1 MRRRFTLSK
10 HLAVLTIFLSVC
22 SSVWPQTANHEAA
35 DNSLASILP
44 DTVIT
49 NRPDGREVIYS
60 ESSHNI
66 WQSNGTMGEDNIDHK
81 MKQIVFGN
89 DGYVYVRNFIVHL
102 YGVEGWI
109 KGKIDGDTLRFPLP
123 QKYYTMGSS
132 YSHRDYTL
140 MAFDKVLVNAGG
152 QMVYTYQTDT
162 TCTEMD
168 FVMRDDSIISTDPTK
183 LIGLANATYYN
194 AWSQFAMSNVTYTI
208 NKDTMAQMPENVT
221 PETWTFEY
229 MPNYGDRVTR
239 MVSVA
244 TKGNELYIKGF
255 SKKFPDAV
263 IKGRVDGNK
272 MVIPS
277 RQLLALDKKD
287 EYYAYLLTS
296 SDTIVKEELYGE
308 MIDVTKQKI
317 RDSISFDYDAIDG
330 TLVSADNL
338 IDNHGTDSLF
348 SYNLYKAVAFN
359 YFDPVAATPAKPEWI
374 DCWSYDTSSSLSFN
388 IYSKDE
394 NDKFINPDSLYYV
407 IYNDDQPIT
416 LKAADYD
423 ELDSDMTMIPYA
435 SDVAY
440 VDGNYHGITLHNV
453 NATRIGLQ
461 TVYVMGGETRRSPIV
476 YYGETDGISATK
488 SSEAVKTVYYDL
500 SGREISNPSKG
511 IYVKVVE
518 HADGSRSTSKVT
530 VK

>member
-1 MRRRFTLSK
+1 MRRRFTLNK

-22 SSVWPQTANHEAA
+22 SSVWPQTANHEVA

-49 NRPDGREVIYS
+49 NRPDGREVVYS

-132 YSHRDYTL
+132 FSQRDYTL
-140 MAFDKVLVNAGG
+140 MAFDKVLVDAGG

-162 TCTEMD
+162 TYTEMD

-183 LIGLANATYYN
+183 FIGLANVTYGN
-194 AWSQFAMSNVTYTI
+194 TWSQFGMSNVTYTI
-208 NKDTMAQMPENVT
+208 NKDTMAQMPEGVT

-229 MPNYGDRVTR
+229 KPSYGDRVTR

-255 SKKFPDAV
+255 SEKFPDAV

-272 MVIPS
+272 MVIPN

-296 SDTIVKEELYGE
+296 SDTIVKEEFYGE
-308 MIDVTKQKI
+308 IIDNTKQKI

-338 IDNHGTDSLF
+338 IDNHGTDSRL
-348 SYNLYKAVAFN
+348 STTSIRWLPHPQSRNGLTVG
-359 YFDPVAATPAKPEWI
+359 ATIRAQVCRSI
-374 DCWSYDTSSSLSFN
+374 STARMRMTSSSTRTV
-388 IYSKDE
+388 
-394 NDKFINPDSLYYV
+394 FI
-407 IYNDDQPIT
+407 
-416 LKAADYD
+416 
-423 ELDSDMTMIPYA
+423 
-435 SDVAY
+435 
-440 VDGNYHGITLHNV
+440 
-453 NATRIGLQ
+453 
-461 TVYVMGGETRRSPIV
+461 
-476 YYGETDGISATK
+476 ISST
-488 SSEAVKTVYYDL
+488 TTT
-500 SGREISNPSKG
+500 
-511 IYVKVVE
+511 
-518 HADGSRSTSKVT
+518 SRLP
-530 VK
+530 

>member
-1 MRRRFTLSK
+1 
-10 HLAVLTIFLSVC
+10 
-22 SSVWPQTANHEAA
+22 
-35 DNSLASILP
+35 
-44 DTVIT
+44 
-49 NRPDGREVIYS
+49 
-60 ESSHNI
+60 
-66 WQSNGTMGEDNIDHK
+66 
-81 MKQIVFGN
+81 
-89 DGYVYVRNFIVHL
+89 
-102 YGVEGWI
+102 
-109 KGKIDGDTLRFPLP
+109 
-123 QKYYTMGSS
+123 
-132 YSHRDYTL
+132 
-140 MAFDKVLVNAGG
+140 
-152 QMVYTYQTDT
+152 
-162 TCTEMD
+162 MD

-183 LIGLANATYYN
+183 FIGLANATYNN
-194 AWSQFAMSNVTYTI
+194 AWSQFAMSNVVYTI
-208 NKDTMAQMPENVT
+208 NKDTMAQMPEGVV

-229 MPNYGDRVTR
+229 KPSYGDRVTR

-244 TKGNELYIKGF
+244 TKDNELYIKGF
-255 SKKFPDAV
+255 SKKFPEAV
-263 IKGRVDGNK
+263 VKGYIDGNK
-272 MVIPS
+272 MVMPS

-296 SDTIVKEELYGE
+296 SDTIVKEELY
-308 MIDVTKQKI
+308 
-317 RDSISFDYDAIDG
+317 
-330 TLVSADNL
+330 SADNL

-348 SYNLYKAVAFN
+348 YYNLYKAVAFN

-388 IYSKDE
+388 IYCKDE
-394 NDKFINPDSLYYV
+394 NDKFINPDSLYYI

-461 TVYVMGGETRRSPIV
+461 TVYIMGGETRRSSIV

>member
-1 MRRRFTLSK
+1 
-10 HLAVLTIFLSVC
+10 
-22 SSVWPQTANHEAA
+22 
-35 DNSLASILP
+35 
-44 DTVIT
+44 
-49 NRPDGREVIYS
+49 
-60 ESSHNI
+60 
-66 WQSNGTMGEDNIDHK
+66 
-81 MKQIVFGN
+81 
-89 DGYVYVRNFIVHL
+89 
-102 YGVEGWI
+102 
-109 KGKIDGDTLRFPLP
+109 
-123 QKYYTMGSS
+123 
-132 YSHRDYTL
+132 
-140 MAFDKVLVNAGG
+140 
-152 QMVYTYQTDT
+152 
-162 TCTEMD
+162 MD
-168 FVMRDDSIISTDPTK
+168 FVMRGDSIISTDPTK

-296 SDTIVKEELYGE
+296 SDTIVKEEFYGE
-308 MIDVTKQKI
+308 IIDNTKQKI

-388 IYSKDE
+388 IYCKDE

-461 TVYVMGGETRRSPIV
+461 TVYIMGGETRRSPIV

>member
-1 MRRRFTLSK
+1 MNK

-22 SSVWPQTANHEAA
+22 SSVWPQTANHEVA

-49 NRPDGREVIYS
+49 NRPDGREVVYS

-132 YSHRDYTL
+132 FSQRDYTL
-140 MAFDKVLVNAGG
+140 MAFDKVLVDAGG

-162 TCTEMD
+162 TYTEMD

-183 LIGLANATYYN
+183 FIGLANVTYGN
-194 AWSQFAMSNVTYTI
+194 TWSQFGMSNVTYTI
-208 NKDTMAQMPENVT
+208 NKDTMAQMPEGVT

-229 MPNYGDRVTR
+229 KPSYGDRVTR

-255 SKKFPDAV
+255 SEKFPDAV

-272 MVIPS
+272 MVIPN

-287 EYYAYLLTS
+287 EYYAYLLS
-296 SDTIVKEELYGE
+296 
-308 MIDVTKQKI
+308 
-317 RDSISFDYDAIDG
+317 
-330 TLVSADNL
+330 
-338 IDNHGTDSLF
+338 
-348 SYNLYKAVAFN
+348 
-359 YFDPVAATPAKPEWI
+359 
-374 DCWSYDTSSSLSFN
+374 
-388 IYSKDE
+388 
-394 NDKFINPDSLYYV
+394 
-407 IYNDDQPIT
+407 
-416 LKAADYD
+416 
-423 ELDSDMTMIPYA
+423 
-435 SDVAY
+435 
-440 VDGNYHGITLHNV
+440 
-453 NATRIGLQ
+453 
-461 TVYVMGGETRRSPIV
+461 RRSVIQ
-476 YYGETDGISATK
+476 S
-488 SSEAVKTVYYDL
+488 
-500 SGREISNPSKG
+500 PSTMMP
-511 IYVKVVE
+511 
-518 HADGSRSTSKVT
+518 STAP
-530 VK
+530 